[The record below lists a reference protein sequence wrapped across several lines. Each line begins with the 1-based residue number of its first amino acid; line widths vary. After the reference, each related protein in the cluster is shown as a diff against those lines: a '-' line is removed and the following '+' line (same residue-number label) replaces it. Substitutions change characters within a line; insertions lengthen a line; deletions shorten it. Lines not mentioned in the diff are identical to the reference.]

1 MCTGRIAATTSLDT
15 ITVQSDVRSSLGIR
29 LARIAL
35 AGLVIAALILATAPS
50 SASATA
56 PFGFIG
62 VNAED
67 VFAGDDAYQ
76 ERMLSQMQANGITEI
91 RQIWRWAYVEQVRG
105 VLDWS
110 MLDRLTLAAARHNIR
125 VLPLVGGEVPW
136 ATSRPP
142 GNEERC
148 LFPPRDNATFA
159 GWVRLVVER
168 YGPGGAL
175 WREHPEVPA
184 YPLTRWEMWNEP
196 NLDKFWACK
205 RNAKA
210 YVELARTAAD
220 AIHDVDPGAQ
230 IITGGAPT
238 KHGGDYLR
246 KMFKAGA
253 RKVFDAF
260 ALHSYKKDA
269 DDVLAEIRKARD
281 LLADLDAKKWKVY
294 VTEFGWATG
303 GPPSGHTVDESKQGR
318 LVKNTYVKLVEQRKK
333 LKIASVDYYAWRDV
347 PPPTD
352 FGGGPDYWGLHTG
365 LLRLNG
371 TPKPALNAVLEASSA
386 ID

>member
-1 MCTGRIAATTSLDT
+1 M
-15 ITVQSDVRSSLGIR
+15 
-29 LARIAL
+29 
-35 AGLVIAALILATAPS
+35 AGLVLATAPS
-50 SASATA
+50 PASATA

-67 VFAGDDAYQ
+67 VFVGDDAYQ
-76 ERMLSQMQANGITEI
+76 ERMLTQMQANGITEI

-105 VLDWS
+105 ALDWS
-110 MLDRLTLAAARHNIR
+110 LLDRLTLAAAAHNIR

-148 LFPPRDNATFA
+148 LFPPRDNADFA
-159 GWVRLVVER
+159 TWMREVVAR
-168 YGPGGAL
+168 YGPGGEL
-175 WREHPEVPA
+175 WRQHPELA
-184 YPLTRWEMWNEP
+184 QYALTRYEIWNEP
-196 NLDKFWACK
+196 NLGKFWACK
-205 RNAKA
+205 PDASD
-210 YVELARTAAD
+210 YVALARAASQ
-220 AIHDVDPGAQ
+220 AIHEVDPGAE
-230 IITGGAPT
+230 IISAGAPS
-238 KHGGDYLR
+238 KHGGEYLR

-253 RKVFDAF
+253 RKVFDGF
-260 ALHSYKKDA
+260 ALHSYKRSA
-269 DDVLAEIRKARD
+269 DDVLDEIRKARD
-281 LLADLDAKKWKVY
+281 LLADLNAKKWKVY

-318 LVKNTYVKLVEQRKK
+318 LIKSTYVKLAEQRKK
-333 LKIASVDYYAWRDV
+333 LKIASVDYYAWRDA

-365 LLRLNG
+365 LLRVDG
-371 TPKPALNAVLEASSA
+371 TPKPALNAVLKASTA